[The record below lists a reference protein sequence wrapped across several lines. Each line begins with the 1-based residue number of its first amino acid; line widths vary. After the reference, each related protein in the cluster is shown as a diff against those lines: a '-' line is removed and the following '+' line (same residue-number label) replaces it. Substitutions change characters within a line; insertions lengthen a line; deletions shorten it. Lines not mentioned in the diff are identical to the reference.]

1 MDTAD
6 LDVGE
11 LTVMGSLIGTMP
23 ELEELVALAARSQVS
38 VTTRLYPL
46 DDIRAAMSDLR
57 AGEIRGR
64 AVIVP

>member
-6 LDVGE
+6 LVVGE
-11 LTVMGSLIGTMP
+11 FTVMGSLIGTIP

-46 DDIRAAMSDLR
+46 DDIRAR
-57 AGEIRGR
+57 
-64 AVIVP
+64 